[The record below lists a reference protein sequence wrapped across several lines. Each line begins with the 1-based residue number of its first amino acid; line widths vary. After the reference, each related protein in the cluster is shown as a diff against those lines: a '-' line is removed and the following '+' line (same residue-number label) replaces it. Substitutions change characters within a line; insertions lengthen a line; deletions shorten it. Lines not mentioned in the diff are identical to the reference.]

1 MERAEWKKEDTQ
13 SHIQELQLVK
23 QAVEGLQKAV
33 ESVQT
38 EAVNELKKTVD
49 GMNELRRGLLAE
61 KPNYMKGTHSNIMR
75 RGRRKKGLESTTYQK
90 SKTDP
95 IKGPT
100 SFGPPRPKPKPKRG
114 QNNKKRR
121 GRNGGRG
128 KSPYLRGPKPKGRY
142 RGFSEGGNYQQY
154 VKTTYDLHG
163 HRIPVPITPGVRRI
177 CQTFAWPYNER

>member
-61 KPNYMKGTHSNIMR
+61 KPNYMKGTHSNIMH
-75 RGRRKKGLESTTYQK
+75 RGRRKK
-90 SKTDP
+90 D
-95 IKGPT
+95 
-100 SFGPPRPKPKPKRG
+100 
-114 QNNKKRR
+114 
-121 GRNGGRG
+121 
-128 KSPYLRGPKPKGRY
+128 
-142 RGFSEGGNYQQY
+142 
-154 VKTTYDLHG
+154 
-163 HRIPVPITPGVRRI
+163 
-177 CQTFAWPYNER
+177 